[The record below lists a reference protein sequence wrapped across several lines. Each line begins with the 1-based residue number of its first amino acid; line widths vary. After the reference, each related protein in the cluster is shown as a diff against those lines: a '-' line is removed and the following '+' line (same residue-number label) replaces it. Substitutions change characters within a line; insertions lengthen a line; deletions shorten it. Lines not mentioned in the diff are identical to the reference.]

1 MKMRYAN
8 KHPYGEWIKKHAVTM
23 SAVMSSVPESSRRV
37 PPIIPMMPVSNSI
50 VPFPAS
56 SGNGNGS
63 GKGAAAGGA
72 AGGSTARPAAD
83 EAIRELLQP
92 LKTFG

>member
-8 KHPYGEWIKKHAVTM
+8 KHPYGEWIKRHAVTM

-37 PPIIPMMPVSNSI
+37 PPIIPMTPVSNSI
-50 VPFPAS
+50 VPFTAS
-56 SGNGNGS
+56 AGSGNGS
-63 GKGAAAGGA
+63 GKGAAAGA
-72 AGGSTARPAAD
+72 AGGSSARPAAD